1 MKFPEYWKFRRR
13 TRGVGVKLK
22 RHIAFLSVLTLLAV
36 GASAKEKDK
45 APEGDMV
52 DSGSFGIF
60 LDGKRIATETF
71 AIHQLKGGTSTT
83 TSQFKEEGASGPSQR
98 CEMEINSSGALVRYE
113 WHELAPG
120 KSELTL
126 APNNEFL
133 VERVTENPGEKPKEK
148 PFLMPNTSV
157 ILDNNFFVHR
167 EVLAWKYL
175 ASSCP
180 VDHGQTKCG
189 PATFGAII
197 PQERDSVRIAIVP
210 VAQEKITLNGSQ
222 RELLHLSM
230 KVEDAEWDLWLDSQ
244 DHFKLMKVAR
254 TGENIQIVRD

>member
-1 MKFPEYWKFRRR
+1 
-13 TRGVGVKLK
+13 VSLK
-22 RHIAFLSVLTLLAV
+22 NPIALISLSILLAV
-36 GASAKEKDK
+36 NAAAKDP
-45 APEGDMV
+45 AGDLV
-52 DSGSFGIF
+52 DQGSFGIF
-60 LDGKRIATETF
+60 LNGKRVATETF
-71 AIHQLKGGTSTT
+71 AIHQLKGGDSMTSA
-83 TSQFKEEGASGPSQR
+83 QFKEEGANNPSQR
-98 CEMEINSSGALVRYE
+98 CEMQISSAGALVRYE

-167 EVLAWKYL
+167 EILAWKYL

-180 VDHGQTKCG
+180 VENGQTKCG

-197 PQERDSVRIAIVP
+197 PQERDSVRVSIMP
-210 VAQEKITLNGSQ
+210 VAQEKISLNGSE
-222 RELLHLSM
+222 RALLHLSM
-230 KVEDAEWDLWLDSQ
+230 KVEDAEWDLWLAPE
-244 DHFKLMKVAR
+244 DHYKLIKVAR
-254 TGENIQIVRD
+254 TGESIQIVRD